1 MTIRTYLRSG
11 EVPALFGLD
20 NSKSEW
26 ALWNDLRTNE
36 SKPAG
41 EYGKWQ
47 ARLMTQIMQGIAE
60 DYKLKIEGFAEPHS
74 TKDENILPP
83 KSWKVAPSLSSNGH
97 DALLVVTQRTESSL
111 REWKEPF
118 TIPAKDMMRFKSI
131 AVAHEVDY
139 IFVGML
145 VDGYSSKLFIVKTDE
160 EEREKIKNRI
170 SCFIEDVKNGI
181 EPDIDFGLDE
191 VAVRKGAVVKK
202 VEMSQETINNLAKER
217 ISLIAEKAP
226 VDAAMK
232 KIDARMR
239 EIDTMLIAV
248 AGKETKIDAEK
259 YLIVIE
265 RDSKNTPKVTIVDKA
280 PPSLF

>member
-1 MTIRTYLRSG
+1 MTKRTYLRTG

-26 ALWNDLRTNE
+26 ALWNDLVTNQ

-47 ARLMTQIMQGIAE
+47 ARLMTQIMQGISE

-83 KSWKVAPSLSSNGH
+83 KSWRVAPSMSSNGH
-97 DALLVVTQRTESSL
+97 EALMVVTQRTESSL
-111 REWKEPF
+111 REWKEPY
-118 TIPAKDMMRFKSI
+118 TIPPKDLMRFKSI

-139 IFVGML
+139 IFVGVL
-145 VDGYSSKLFIVKTDE
+145 VDGYSSKLFIVKTDS
-160 EEREKIKNRI
+160 EERQNIKKRVAD
-170 SCFIEDVKNGI
+170 FIEDVKNGI
-181 EPDIDFGLDE
+181 EPDIDFSLDE
-191 VAVRKGAVVKK
+191 MAVRKGVSVKK

-217 ISLIAEKAP
+217 FSLISEKVP
-226 VDAAMK
+226 LDASIK
-232 KIDARMR
+232 RIDSRIR

-248 AGKETKIDAEK
+248 AGKETKIDADK
-259 YLIVIE
+259 YLVVVE
-265 RDSKNTPKVTIVDKA
+265 RDAKNNPKVTIVDKA
-280 PPSLF
+280 PPTLF